1 MIRVFSQK
9 NRNGFTPHYL
19 YSRDVSVV
27 ERRHV
32 ATVYSPKNILSK
44 NSAGF
49 TLIEVLVSVAIFLVV
64 MAATS
69 YIFTRAFAGYK
80 ETKALQHDI
89 ENAQYVLNLLAK
101 ELRTSSVVPV
111 SGAVSDYV
119 KFIDYSQNICFKYQI
134 TSDGNL
140 QVAKQTGVTTL
151 SACQSTPFVSGDFKT
166 ISTGTVTGN
175 FSVTPSNST
184 VGSKKV
190 GKVTVSL
197 AIREGT
203 AHVARIQTTVS
214 LRDFGY
220 IEL

>member
-9 NRNGFTPHYL
+9 NRSGFTPHYL
-19 YSRDVSVV
+19 YGRDVSVV
-27 ERRHV
+27 ERRYV
-32 ATVYSPKNILSK
+32 ATVCNPKNILSK

-49 TLIEVLVSVAIFLVV
+49 TLIEVLVSVAIFLIV

-101 ELRTSSVVPV
+101 ELRTSSVVS
-111 SGAVSDYV
+111 SGANYV
-119 KFIDYSQNICFKYQI
+119 KFIDYSQSICFVYRINGGNFQMVKTAANSFADCSSNMI
-134 TSDGNL
+134 ETST
-140 QVAKQTGVTTL
+140 AYT
-151 SACQSTPFVSGDFKT
+151 T

-175 FSVTPSNST
+175 FSVIRSDPT
-184 VGSKKV
+184 VGSKRV
-190 GKVTVSL
+190 GKVTASL
-197 AIREGT
+197 VIREGT

-220 IEL
+220 IVL